1 MNKAQLEK
9 HYTNLINELNDLCS
23 TLKVKQR
30 RIPKT
35 IDQMEDVIN
44 KVSKELLAVKPTSFL
59 LKTIEIKSY
68 YETPSIELDKCFPGN
83 FYLED
88 DQHFKSMFFKY
99 AVDNLKNYENNKL
112 TSKGIKTLIDQI
124 PSSSLLKSY
133 IGLIEDI
140 TKVMD
145 EEKATLCNVLVTTPY
160 KYSVLTAF
168 ISHCINSSILPE
180 NPATFYSLNKINENK
195 KNFLNFLSKKN
206 ELQEMRNDYNT
217 KIENLT
223 NDFKRLMQKERE
235 YFEVKIESLQ
245 KNSES
250 LQKNNE
256 SLQEKIESLQEKV
269 NESNMILFRIHI
281 RDVIKIFQE
290 KMAWVFKIGDYDTQS
305 FLPNLNER
313 LIEFTQDAGEERK
326 KGKNMIL
333 DTINKLKDLRLS
345 GNDFGHEFKNIGFKE
360 DLLPSEIKTNYL
372 KYKKTENCNVYGYD
386 CVALILCLKD
396 VNNSDDEDE
405 TKKKYEFFQSIL
417 NISIKDW
424 ENNKEFL
431 KNKVLDY

>member
-9 HYTNLINELNDLCS
+9 HYTNLINELNDLGS
-23 TLKVKQR
+23 TLKVKKIK
-30 RIPKT
+30 IPKT
-35 IDQMEDVIN
+35 IDKMEDAIN
-44 KVSKELLAVKPTSFL
+44 KICKELLAVKPTSFL

-68 YETPSIELDKCFPGN
+68 YETPTIELDKCFPGD
-83 FYLED
+83 FYLKD

-99 AVDNLKNYENNKL
+99 AVENLKNYENNEL
-112 TSKGIKTLIDQI
+112 TSKGIKIIIEQI

-145 EEKATLCNVLVTTPY
+145 EEKATLCNVLVTSPH
-160 KYSVLTAF
+160 KYRDLTAF

-180 NPATFYSLNKINENK
+180 NPATFYSLNKKNENK

-206 ELQEMRNDYNT
+206 KHQEMRNDYNT

-223 NDFKRLMQKERE
+223 KSFDDFKLLMQKEKE
-235 YFEVKIESLQ
+235 YFE
-245 KNSES
+245 
-250 LQKNNE
+250 
-256 SLQEKIESLQEKV
+256 EKIESLQEKFKSLQEKSESLQEKI
-269 NESNMILFRIHI
+269 NESNMLLFRIHI
-281 RDVIKIFQE
+281 RDIIKIFQE
-290 KMAWVFKIGDYDTQS
+290 KIAWVFKIRDYDTQS

-313 LIEFTQDAGEERK
+313 LIEFTQDAEEERK
-326 KGKNMIL
+326 QGKKMIL

-345 GNDFGHEFKNIGFKE
+345 GNDFGHEFKNIGLKE
-360 DLLPSEIKTNYL
+360 DLLPSEIKTNYS
-372 KYKKTENCNVYGYD
+372 KYKKQENCTVYGYD
-386 CVALILCLKD
+386 CVALILSLKD
-396 VNNSDDEDE
+396 VNNSDDEHV

-431 KNKVLDY
+431 KKQVLDYCI

>member
-1 MNKAQLEK
+1 
-9 HYTNLINELNDLCS
+9 
-23 TLKVKQR
+23 
-30 RIPKT
+30 
-35 IDQMEDVIN
+35 
-44 KVSKELLAVKPTSFL
+44 
-59 LKTIEIKSY
+59 
-68 YETPSIELDKCFPGN
+68 
-83 FYLED
+83 
-88 DQHFKSMFFKY
+88 
-99 AVDNLKNYENNKL
+99 
-112 TSKGIKTLIDQI
+112 
-124 PSSSLLKSY
+124 
-133 IGLIEDI
+133 
-140 TKVMD
+140 
-145 EEKATLCNVLVTTPY
+145 
-160 KYSVLTAF
+160 
-168 ISHCINSSILPE
+168 
-180 NPATFYSLNKINENK
+180 
-195 KNFLNFLSKKN
+195 
-206 ELQEMRNDYNT
+206 
-217 KIENLT
+217 
-223 NDFKRLMQKERE
+223 
-235 YFEVKIESLQ
+235 
-245 KNSES
+245 
-250 LQKNNE
+250 
-256 SLQEKIESLQEKV
+256 
-269 NESNMILFRIHI
+269 
-281 RDVIKIFQE
+281 
-290 KMAWVFKIGDYDTQS
+290 MAWVFKIGDYDTQS